1 MKFKIKIKIALFC
14 LSAWMHYKA
23 VAQSLYFPPLSSSQ
37 PWDTLSASS
46 LGWCINYVDS
56 LYDFLDQNN
65 TKGFILLKD
74 GKIVLEKYFGTFT
87 ADSLWYWASAGK
99 TITAFLIGKAQE
111 ENYLH
116 ITDTTSDYL
125 GTGWTS
131 CSLTQEE
138 KITIWNQLTM
148 TTGLDDGVIDPYC
161 TDDTCLI
168 CLTNPGLRWAY
179 HNAPYTLLHQVLN
192 NATGFSMNNYTNTR
206 LKIKTGMSG
215 FWVQLGYNNVY
226 YSNVRSMARFGLL
239 AQNNFIWQN
248 DTLLSDTI
256 YKQQMINTSQQLNLA
271 YGYLWW
277 LNGKNS
283 FMIPGS
289 QLVFPGWL
297 APNAPQDMFAA
308 LGKDGQVLS
317 ISKGN
322 GLVFARMGNS
332 PSGLVP
338 FTICNDIWKILNQII
353 CSPSGFSNAQNEPV
367 FEVLPNPATS
377 ILQVKTSVPQD
388 FEILIYELS
397 GRMLLK
403 HTNPKTI
410 NISRLSPGCYLLF
423 FNSGTLQKT
432 IKFIKSF

>member
-1 MKFKIKIKIALFC
+1 
-14 LSAWMHYKA
+14 
-23 VAQSLYFPPLSSSQ
+23 
-37 PWDTLSASS
+37 
-46 LGWCINYVDS
+46 
-56 LYDFLDQNN
+56 
-65 TKGFILLKD
+65 
-74 GKIVLEKYFGTFT
+74 
-87 ADSLWYWASAGK
+87 
-99 TITAFLIGKAQE
+99 
-111 ENYLH
+111 
-116 ITDTTSDYL
+116 
-125 GTGWTS
+125 
-131 CSLTQEE
+131 
-138 KITIWNQLTM
+138 
-148 TTGLDDGVIDPYC
+148 
-161 TDDTCLI
+161 
-168 CLTNPGLRWAY
+168 
-179 HNAPYTLLHQVLN
+179 
-192 NATGFSMNNYTNTR
+192 MNNYTNTR

-332 PSGLVP
+332 PSGPVP

-377 ILQVKTSVPQD
+377 ILQVKTSVSQD
-388 FEILIYELS
+388 FEILIYDLS

-410 NISRLSPGCYLLF
+410 NISRLSSGCYLLF